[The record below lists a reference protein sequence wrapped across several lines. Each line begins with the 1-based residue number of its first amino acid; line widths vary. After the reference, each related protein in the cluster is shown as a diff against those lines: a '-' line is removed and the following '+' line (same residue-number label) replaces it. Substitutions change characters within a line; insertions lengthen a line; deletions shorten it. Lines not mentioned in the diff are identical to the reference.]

1 MRQSPS
7 VSGLELPVRY
17 MIWERGPLE
26 TPVRSLPVCWS
37 AQVSWS
43 SRVGLYCNSMGTRFS
58 WSCSKTGQCRNAGH
72 ARILTRAVVM
82 DSCQLIDVG
91 NHEADSASLNNWLTR
106 FTSAIILTN
115 QNALLKFM
123 AGALMIESGIY
134 NLQSS
139 PYSVK
144 FLPLWLA
151 LSFILLLLALELRYV
166 MNFHLT

>member
-1 MRQSPS
+1 
-7 VSGLELPVRY
+7 
-17 MIWERGPLE
+17 
-26 TPVRSLPVCWS
+26 
-37 AQVSWS
+37 
-43 SRVGLYCNSMGTRFS
+43 
-58 WSCSKTGQCRNAGH
+58 
-72 ARILTRAVVM
+72 M

-144 FLPLWLA
+144 FLPL
-151 LSFILLLLALELRYV
+151 
-166 MNFHLT
+166 